1 EANLRGPFA
10 SAATPITGRLTRVI
24 SHYCYGHR
32 MRRGG
37 LPKMRALRI
46 IWRVQDCLEGE
57 CIMSIAATAKE
68 SLAGAG
74 WFNSLLGMWLAV
86 SPFVLG
92 FERSTAAMWSNI
104 ALGAAVVLITWVS
117 GAGER
122 PIQWLAVPVALWL
135 FLSPFVLG
143 FPNSALLA
151 NNIILAF

>member
-1 EANLRGPFA
+1 
-10 SAATPITGRLTRVI
+10 
-24 SHYCYGHR
+24 
-32 MRRGG
+32 
-37 LPKMRALRI
+37 
-46 IWRVQDCLEGE
+46 
-57 CIMSIAATAKE
+57 MSIAATAKE

-151 NNIILAF
+151 NNIILAFVIIAGSAASEEIHVARVSRGSPRSEGTTRQIFGSPRAGSGAD